1 MNRLLK
7 CFALAALTGCVSTSI
22 AQQKTP
28 APRPAPIVSPE
39 IKEDRSV
46 AFHLR
51 APNATTVML
60 RGQWAKQPIAMTHGD
75 DGVWSVDVPAVE
87 AGVWEYS
94 FVVDG
99 LTMID
104 PANPALKPQRNPG
117 SSILHVPGTPPNAW
131 DFQDVPH
138 GAVHVHS
145 YLSKALGR
153 ARELLIYTPP
163 GYENDAATKYPLL
176 VLQHGSGDNQQTWIA
191 HGKAHWILDNL
202 IAQGKAKPMI
212 VLMIDGHPL
221 GQAQREA
228 SGNNKM
234 AAIDAFRRELFEDA
248 LPLAE
253 SRYRVSSNREDHAIT
268 GLSMGG
274 WQSLSIGLSN
284 LDKFAWIG
292 SFSGAPP
299 DDALVKPALD
309 DAAGTNAKLKLL
321 WIAVGKDDFLRER
334 NEALTKT
341 LKERGVHYEW
351 VLSEGGH
358 AWPVWRN
365 YLAEFAPLLFQK

>member
-1 MNRLLK
+1 MNRFIKSLA
-7 CFALAALTGCVSTSI
+7 CAALIGCVSNSI

-28 APRPAPIVSPE
+28 APRPAPIISPE
-39 IKEDRSV
+39 MKEDHGV

-51 APNATTVML
+51 APNATSVML
-60 RGQWAKQPIAMTHGD
+60 RGQWAKEQIPMTHGEN
-75 DGVWSVDVPAVE
+75 GVWTANVPAVE

-99 LTMID
+99 LAMID
-104 PANPALKPQRNPG
+104 PANPAMKPQRNPTT
-117 SSILHVPGTPPNAW
+117 SILHVPGTPPNAW

-163 GYENDAATKYPLL
+163 GYESDTTTKYPLL
-176 VLQHGSGDNQQTWIA
+176 VLQHGSGDNQQAWVV
-191 HGKAHWILDNL
+191 HGKANWILDNL
-202 IAQGKAKPMI
+202 IAAGKVKPI
-212 VLMIDGHPL
+212 VMLMIDGHPL
-221 GQAQREA
+221 GQGQRESA
-228 SGNNKM
+228 GNSKT

-248 LPLAE
+248 LPLTD
-253 SRYRVSSNREDHAIT
+253 SRYRVSTNREDRAIT

-299 DDALVKPALD
+299 DEVLIKPALD

-351 VLSEGGH
+351 LLSDGNH
-358 AWPVWRN
+358 SWPVWRR
-365 YLAEFAPLLFQK
+365 YLTEFAPLLFQK